1 MPIATFDAFVQTA
14 RQVTMQVRGGGLD
27 AELGHGIGIGRHRP
41 GDGYIWH
48 GCLLLFVSTG
58 AQVGAADLF

>member
-1 MPIATFDAFVQTA
+1 
-14 RQVTMQVRGGGLD
+14 MQVRGGGLD